1 MGILGVTTNATA
13 PRPPDQVVLEAEG
26 LTKHFPVQRTGRE
39 ALRRGSKVVHAVD
52 DVRLVLRRGT
62 VTALVGESGSGKS
75 TVARLLAQLQPHTGG
90 EIKLHGDV
98 VSARGRK
105 FRAYCRS
112 VQMILQDP
120 FASLNPVHT
129 VRYHLTRALRIHG
142 HAGRGS
148 AELEAALAELLGKV
162 QLLPAE
168 QYLPKFPHELS
179 GGQRQR
185 VAIARALAAQ
195 PEALLADEPVSMLDV
210 SIRLGVLNLLRDLKE
225 RLDLAI
231 LYITHDIA
239 SARYFADETMV
250 MYAGRMVEGGDS
262 ETITQS
268 PAHPYTRLLIE
279 SAPDPDRIG
288 AGAGAGACPT
298 RAESAEFGDSDDL
311 GEPPSLITPPAGCRF
326 HPRCPHVM
334 DRCRTE
340 LPPRFQVLSVRRP
353 GRDALGAPNAGADGA
368 GGIEG
373 TEIAAVN
380 GVVPEA
386 VAGELLADG
395 AVVTESVDP
404 ESVAQGSVAVESV
417 GTGSI
422 VTGSIVTGSIVTES
436 AATGPAASRG
446 PRGPVAHWAACW
458 LYDGADTVETGR
470 AAG

>member
-1 MGILGVTTNATA
+1 MGNVGVTQEATA
-13 PRPPDQVVLEAEG
+13 SRSPDRVVLEAEG
-26 LTKHFPVQRTGRE
+26 LTKHFPVQRRGRE
-39 ALRRGSKVVHAVD
+39 ALSREKRVVHAVD
-52 DVRLVLRRGT
+52 DVRLILVRGS

-90 EIKLHGDV
+90 EIKLHGQS
-98 VSARGRK
+98 VSASGGRK

-129 VRYHLTRALRIHG
+129 VGYHLTRALRIHG
-142 HAGRGS
+142 YAGRNDE
-148 AELEAALAELLGKV
+148 ELQAALAELLGKV
-162 QLLPAE
+162 QLTPAE

-239 SARYFADETMV
+239 SARYFADETLV

-262 ETITQS
+262 ETVTQT
-268 PAHPYTRLLIE
+268 PAHPYTRLLID

-288 AGAGAGACPT
+288 GATGSALTTVWEETAGTSGSDDPGRPAGPAD
-298 RAESAEFGDSDDL
+298 AEDL

-340 LPPRFQVLSVRRP
+340 LPPRFEVYTLEVP
-353 GRDALGAPNAGADGA
+353 GVGAV
-368 GGIEG
+368 
-373 TEIAAVN
+373 AAPA
-380 GVVPEA
+380 PEA
-386 VAGELLADG
+386 ELEF
-395 AVVTESVDP
+395 ESAP
-404 ESVAQGSVAVESV
+404 ESASESGPDSVSQPVSQSEAEAESQPK
-417 GTGSI
+417 
-422 VTGSIVTGSIVTES
+422 
-436 AATGPAASRG
+436 PAKAPSL
-446 PRGPVAHWAACW
+446 HWAACW
-458 LYDGADTVETGR
+458 LYDSATTAAATTAAAVTAVTAETEGAAE
-470 AAG
+470 